1 MRLIK
6 GSYNVPHIV
15 IEDEVTAGTPTVVG
29 TKKEFLNLAAIVK
42 ESGTAIIDY
51 VKISGNVMN
60 GSINIIRFTGD
71 DNDGFDFGTVTNF
84 HDTPSVV
91 SGTLL
96 VDGNDVKLTVQ
107 LTEV

>member
-15 IEDEVTAGTPTVVG
+15 IDTEVTSGTAVVVG
-29 TKKEFLNLAAIVK
+29 TKKEFENLAAIVK

-51 VKISGNVMN
+51 AKIDDNVMN

-71 DNDGFDFGTVTNF
+71 GNDGFDFGTVTNYQ
-84 HDTPSVV
+84 DTPSVV

-96 VDGNDVKLTVQ
+96 VDGNDVKLTVRV
-107 LTEV
+107 TAV

>member
-15 IEDEVTAGTPTVVG
+15 IDTEVTSGTAVVVG

-51 VKISGNVMN
+51 VKIDGTVMN

-71 DNDGFDFGTVTNF
+71 ENDGFDFGTVTNF
-84 HDTPSVV
+84 HETPSVV
-91 SGTLL
+91 AGTLL
-96 VDGNDVKLTVQ
+96 VDGNDVKLTVNVQ
-107 LTEV
+107 VV

>member
-15 IEDEVTAGTPTVVG
+15 LDVDITAGTPVVVG

-51 VKISGNVMN
+51 AKINGNVMT

-71 DNDGFDFGTVTNF
+71 GNDGFDFGTVTNYQ
-84 HDTPSVV
+84 DTPSVI
-91 SGTLL
+91 SGTLF
-96 VDGNDVKLTVQ
+96 VDGNDVKLTVR
-107 LTEV
+107 LTTV

>member
-6 GSYNVPHIV
+6 GSYNVPHVV
-15 IEDEVTAGTPTVVG
+15 IDTDVTSGTPVVVG

-42 ESGTAIIDY
+42 ESGNAIIDY
-51 VKISGNVMN
+51 AKVDGNVMK

-71 DNDGFDFGTVTNF
+71 EIDGFDFGTVTNF
-84 HDTPSVV
+84 QDTPSVV

-96 VDGNDVKLTVQ
+96 VDGNDCKLTIHV
-107 LTEV
+107 TVV

>member
-15 IEDEVTAGTPTVVG
+15 IDTDLTSGTPAVVG

-51 VKISGNVMN
+51 AKIDGNVMA
-60 GSINIIRFTGD
+60 GSVNIIRFTGED
-71 DNDGFDFGTVTNF
+71 IDGFDFGTVTNF
-84 HDTPSVV
+84 QDTPSVV

-96 VDGNDVKLTVQ
+96 IDGNDCKLTVQ
-107 LTEV
+107 VTVV